1 VSQLVVTDSCLGLY
15 NHWLMPTISPFAYN
29 NIFFNGT
36 AVIIRF
42 KSLNHPA
49 AISGPTPALPGSG

>member
-1 VSQLVVTDSCLGLY
+1 LY

-36 AVIIRF
+36 AVINDDNNFII
-42 KSLNHPA
+42 KTGKLIPN
-49 AISGPTPALPGSG
+49 LLL